1 MATMTLNL
9 AESDINE
16 AIQQW
21 AASQGFTAVGIASIH
36 YTPGDR
42 PGEIGT
48 CSATIEV
55 VPAAPTPARKRS
67 SPAA

>member
-21 AASQGFTAVGIASIH
+21 ATSQGFAPQGIASIH
-36 YTPGDR
+36 YSPADR

-55 VPAAPTPARKRS
+55 TPAAPTPARKRS
-67 SPAA
+67 TPAA